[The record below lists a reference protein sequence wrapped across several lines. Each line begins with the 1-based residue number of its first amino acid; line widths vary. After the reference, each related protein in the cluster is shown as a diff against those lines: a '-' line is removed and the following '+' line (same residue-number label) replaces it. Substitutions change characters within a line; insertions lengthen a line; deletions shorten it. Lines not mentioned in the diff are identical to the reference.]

1 MNKDIRRSVLM
12 ELESDAGSGESLL
25 AGRLGLLGDLKVDLD
40 ARVGSVRLSLSALGG
55 LKAGEVVTLD
65 SQPDG
70 SVDMLLNGTVVARG
84 RLVVVDDFLG
94 VQVETLSSLRS

>member
-65 SQPDG
+65 SQP
-70 SVDMLLNGTVVARG
+70 AG
-84 RLVVVDDFLG
+84 RIG
-94 VQVETLSSLRS
+94 RHAAQWHGGRPRTAGGGG